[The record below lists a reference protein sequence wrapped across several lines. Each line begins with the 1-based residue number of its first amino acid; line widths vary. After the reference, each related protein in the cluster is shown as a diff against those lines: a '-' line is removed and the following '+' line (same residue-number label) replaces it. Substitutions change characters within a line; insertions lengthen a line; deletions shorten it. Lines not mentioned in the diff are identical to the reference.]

1 MEFDNHKG
9 YAESKIPTIEHK
21 IQDSEARLHE
31 MRVEIVGLAEKIP
44 PNSEALLKSVK
55 DMESSLRAKTLDD
68 NVRFVELERDNVM
81 LKKKQNLAELEH
93 RLSDKIDDVA
103 VAMTKTLADK
113 FDTGKKFR
121 LMENR

>member
-1 MEFDNHKG
+1 MEFDNLKG
-9 YAESKIPTIEHK
+9 FTESKIPTIEHK
-21 IQDSEARLHE
+21 IQESESRIHE
-31 MRVEIVGLAEKIP
+31 MRVEIVTLAEKIP

-68 NVRFVELERDNVM
+68 NVRFVDLERDNVM